1 MAIGV
6 PVLSVTK
13 YEEDNINVLLGI
25 SEPVSYLL
33 ALSKV

>member
-13 YEEDNINVLLGI
+13 YEEDNLNVLLGI